1 MKGKTRRKI
10 KRFLGIPSLIV
21 GAVFTVGGFVAPVL
35 QHLLVGFIHRLSQSL
50 VKPIAPS
57 LQAFPDWVGSIA
69 YWMILAFT
77 SWALCRI
84 YSKSLLHEIR
94 YFEEIKF
101 GKPDKNTILK
111 AIDGIL
117 NTEKVAPFY
126 VHAAPKCK
134 EVETIKLRLKKTGFA
149 MVSGGPGEG
158 KSMAAYHA
166 AYEFQNE
173 ARYRVYELRTER
185 LENKTGKEILDEV
198 LFQLD
203 SLKGKRKLIIVDDAH
218 KLAIKQDLNEILQQE
233 AKEGNGKYIWVETEL
248 YEGDKEGIQSDT
260 HIQIDFQS
268 FLSDLQREFYESE
281 APILKEALRGRIEG
295 LEDAKKRANKGAI
308 RDAWHFAFV
317 ASRGEERLKQE
328 ITYLNGLETLVLFLI
343 SAYTVLSGESE
354 LSINYLLNKLDNL
367 KFGWLTE
374 ALRKL
379 TFTDAIKSLQE
390 HKYEPK
396 RNYERRSMIRIY
408 DKSKSDRG
416 YIASLHYNFARA
428 VIRASLLRRNLVR
441 DLLSSVKELLTSDY
455 RKCAYFWV
463 FHRDLGEH
471 AAEFDRENKDWLV
484 EFISNPLPELKYY
497 PPLLRG
503 IKNVAKDIYNEI
515 IRNLDIARIA
525 KEVSNAE
532 VGQFDQLAQLLNAIG
547 DRRDELIK
555 NLDLKQLSR
564 TANGA
569 EVWQFD
575 QLAQLLNAIGDRR
588 DELIKNLDLKQLSRT
603 ANGAEVGQ
611 FQQIAYLLNAIG
623 DRRDELIKNLDL
635 KRLGTQANKA
645 KIEHFVQ
652 IASLLIALGDNRNKL
667 IEQMDLETFA
677 KTASDAKIEQFNNLA
692 QLLRELKER
701 RDELVKELNF
711 EKLAKAAN
719 AAEINEFEQIAK
731 LLKELGQ
738 RKSLLSMQLD
748 HDTLVQKANQAGPH
762 DIMGLT
768 MLIAELEEE
777 DRSKFIQKVNWDS
790 ICIKCPIHVP
800 LLRALGA
807 SLENLWKQAKNLSN
821 KASVEKVAQHLR
833 AHADEIKQEIAK
845 ANPKQYSGV
854 AKFLWNCNQVDPGLA
869 KEIATETMGKL
880 AETFRIS
887 PTEYQGTGQL
897 INALYAIDPDL
908 SASFVKNNR
917 VRGRIQQSINEHD
930 WSKEV
935 EGLKHLIRALYRS
948 VPELWK
954 KMVSYKW
961 LTVDLD
967 PLDLDSIYRDV
978 DEKRNAS
985 TAYKT
990 A

>member
-1 MKGKTRRKI
+1 
-10 KRFLGIPSLIV
+10 
-21 GAVFTVGGFVAPVL
+21 
-35 QHLLVGFIHRLSQSL
+35 
-50 VKPIAPS
+50 
-57 LQAFPDWVGSIA
+57 
-69 YWMILAFT
+69 
-77 SWALCRI
+77 
-84 YSKSLLHEIR
+84 
-94 YFEEIKF
+94 
-101 GKPDKNTILK
+101 
-111 AIDGIL
+111 
-117 NTEKVAPFY
+117 
-126 VHAAPKCK
+126 
-134 EVETIKLRLKKTGFA
+134 
-149 MVSGGPGEG
+149 
-158 KSMAAYHA
+158 
-166 AYEFQNE
+166 
-173 ARYRVYELRTER
+173 
-185 LENKTGKEILDEV
+185 
-198 LFQLD
+198 
-203 SLKGKRKLIIVDDAH
+203 
-218 KLAIKQDLNEILQQE
+218 
-233 AKEGNGKYIWVETEL
+233 
-248 YEGDKEGIQSDT
+248 
-260 HIQIDFQS
+260 
-268 FLSDLQREFYESE
+268 
-281 APILKEALRGRIEG
+281 
-295 LEDAKKRANKGAI
+295 
-308 RDAWHFAFV
+308 
-317 ASRGEERLKQE
+317 
-328 ITYLNGLETLVLFLI
+328 
-343 SAYTVLSGESE
+343 
-354 LSINYLLNKLDNL
+354 
-367 KFGWLTE
+367 
-374 ALRKL
+374 
-379 TFTDAIKSLQE
+379 
-390 HKYEPK
+390 
-396 RNYERRSMIRIY
+396 
-408 DKSKSDRG
+408 
-416 YIASLHYNFARA
+416 
-428 VIRASLLRRNLVR
+428 
-441 DLLSSVKELLTSDY
+441 VKELLTSDY

-525 KEVSNAE
+525 KEVSNPE
-532 VGQFDQLAQLLNAIG
+532 VGQFDQLAQ
-547 DRRDELIK
+547 
-555 NLDLKQLSR
+555 
-564 TANGA
+564 
-569 EVWQFD
+569 
-575 QLAQLLNAIGDRR
+575 
-588 DELIKNLDLKQLSRT
+588 
-603 ANGAEVGQ
+603 
-611 FQQIAYLLNAIG
+611 LLNAIG

-692 QLLRELKER
+692 QLLRELEER

-948 VPELWK
+948 VPELWE

>member
-10 KRFLGIPSLIV
+10 RRFLGIPLAIV
-21 GAVFTVGGFVAPVL
+21 CGVFGVGSIVAPVL

-555 NLDLKQLSR
+555 NLDLK
-564 TANGA
+564 
-569 EVWQFD
+569 
-575 QLAQLLNAIGDRR
+575 
-588 DELIKNLDLKQLSRT
+588 
-603 ANGAEVGQ
+603 
-611 FQQIAYLLNAIG
+611 
-623 DRRDELIKNLDL
+623 
-635 KRLGTQANKA
+635 RLGTQANKA

>member
-1 MKGKTRRKI
+1 MKRKTKRKI
-10 KRFLGIPSLIV
+10 GRFWGILFGIYGGVFTIGSLIAAFLIQPLV
-21 GAVFTVGGFVAPVL
+21 SHTATSFLLPRVPVPMWVWLTAFWFVVL
-35 QHLLVGFIHRLSQSL
+35 V
-50 VKPIAPS
+50 
-57 LQAFPDWVGSIA
+57 
-69 YWMILAFT
+69 
-77 SWALCRI
+77 ALYFVSKVLFYI
-84 YSKSLLHEIR
+84 YLKSSTTPAIGYL
-94 YFEEIKF
+94 EETNF

-134 EVETIKLRLKKTGFA
+134 EVEAIKSRLKKTGFA

-173 ARYRVYELRTER
+173 AQYRVYELRTER

-218 KLAIKQDLNEILQQE
+218 KLAIKQDLNETLQQE

-268 FLSDLQREFYESE
+268 FLSDLQRELYESE

-328 ITYLNGLETLVLFLI
+328 ITYLNDLETLVLFLI

-379 TFTDAIKSLQE
+379 TFSDAIKSLQE
-390 HKYEPK
+390 HKYEPR

-428 VIRASLLRRNLVR
+428 VIRASLLRKKLVR

-455 RKCAYFWV
+455 RKCVYFYV
-463 FHRDLGEH
+463 FHRDLEEY

-484 EFISNPLPELKYY
+484 KFISNPLPELKYY

-515 IRNLDIARIA
+515 IRNLDIPRIA

-532 VGQFDQLAQLLNAIG
+532 VGQFQQLAQLLNAIG

-555 NLDLKQLSR
+555 NLDLTQ
-564 TANGA
+564 
-569 EVWQFD
+569 
-575 QLAQLLNAIGDRR
+575 
-588 DELIKNLDLKQLSRT
+588 
-603 ANGAEVGQ
+603 
-611 FQQIAYLLNAIG
+611 
-623 DRRDELIKNLDL
+623 
-635 KRLGTQANKA
+635 LGTQANKA
-645 KIEHFVQ
+645 KIEEFVQ
-652 IASLLIALGDNRNKL
+652 IANLLIALGDNRNKL
-667 IEQMDLETFA
+667 IEKMDLKIFA

-692 QLLRELKER
+692 HLLRELE
-701 RDELVKELNF
+701 ES
-711 EKLAKAAN
+711 
-719 AAEINEFEQIAK
+719 
-731 LLKELGQ
+731 
-738 RKSLLSMQLD
+738 KSLLSMQLD
-748 HDTLVQKANQAGPH
+748 HDTLVQKANQAGPY

-777 DRSKFIQKVNWDS
+777 DRSKFIQEVNWDS
-790 ICIKCPIHVP
+790 ICIKCPIYVP
-800 LLRALGA
+800 LLSALGA

-821 KASVEKVAQHLR
+821 KASVEKVARHLR

-845 ANPKQYSGV
+845 AKPKQYSKI

-880 AETFRIS
+880 AETFKIS

-954 KMVSYKW
+954 KMVSYNW

-967 PLDLDSIYRDV
+967 PLDLHSIYKDV
-978 DEKRNAS
+978 DEERNAG
-985 TAYKT
+985 TAYNT